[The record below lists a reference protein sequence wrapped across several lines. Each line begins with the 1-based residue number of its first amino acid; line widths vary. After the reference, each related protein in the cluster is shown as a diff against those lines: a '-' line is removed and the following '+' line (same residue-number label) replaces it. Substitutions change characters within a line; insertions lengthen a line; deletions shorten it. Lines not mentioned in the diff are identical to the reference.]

1 MTWQVRQS
9 TRFSRTY
16 KRLND
21 SLAKAV
27 DSAVEKIAADPSV
40 GVKKKG
46 DLAKLYV
53 YKFRHQGQL
62 YLLGYTKD
70 SVIRVL
76 YLEDLG
82 PHENFYRDLK
92 R

>member
-9 TRFSRTY
+9 NRFSRVY
-16 KRLND
+16 KRLSD
-21 SLAKAV
+21 PLAKAV
-27 DSAVEKIAADPSV
+27 DSAVEKIAADPSI
-40 GVKKKG
+40 GEKKKG
-46 DLAKLYV
+46 DLAKLWV

-70 SVIRVL
+70 SVIRVVF
-76 YLEDLG
+76 LEDLG